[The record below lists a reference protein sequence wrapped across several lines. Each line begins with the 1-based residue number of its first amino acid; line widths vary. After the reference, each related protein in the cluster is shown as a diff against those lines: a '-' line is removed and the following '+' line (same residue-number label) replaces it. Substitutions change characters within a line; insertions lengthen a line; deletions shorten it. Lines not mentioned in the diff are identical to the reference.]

1 MKTLSTINKRIN
13 RLKDELNSIEY
24 ILRGSIKKVF
34 NKCGKKEC
42 ICHRDPDKF
51 HGPYYHFTKKV
62 KGKTT
67 GRHYSK
73 EETEF
78 LTPYLEKYNKV
89 QEIIKEIS
97 ELSDNA
103 AEIILNNKKAKMLK
117 DKVKKTK
124 KKKIK

>member
-1 MKTLSTINKRIN
+1 MKTLAAINKKIN
-13 RLKDELNSIEY
+13 SLKDELASIEY

-67 GRHYSK
+67 GKHYSK
-73 EETEF
+73 EEAEF
-78 LTPYLEKYNKV
+78 LEPYLKKYNRV
-89 QEIIKEIS
+89 NEIIQEIS
-97 ELSDNA
+97 TLSDNA
-103 AEIILNNKKAKMLK
+103 IEIMLNINKKRKNINK
-117 DKVKKTK
+117 PKVRK
-124 KKKIK
+124 KK

>member
-1 MKTLSTINKRIN
+1 MKTLASINKKIDG
-13 RLKDELNSIEY
+13 LKNEFSSIKY

-67 GRHYSK
+67 GKHYSK
-73 EETEF
+73 EEAEF
-78 LTPYLEKYNKV
+78 LDPYLKKYNGI

-97 ELSDNA
+97 ELSDKA
-103 AEIILNNKKAKMLK
+103 IEIIINDKKTQLLK
-117 DKVKKTK
+117 DKQSKQKKSK
-124 KKKIK
+124 